1 VIDLAWIMG
10 LGLLIVA
17 MLAVEGMCAERNFSR
32 SREAAEPR
40 GWDAA
45 LIDAM
50 LRHRP
55 R

>member
-1 VIDLAWIMG
+1 MAWITA
-10 LGLLIVA
+10 LALLVVA
-17 MLAVEGMCAERNFSR
+17 MLAVEGMGAERRFSR
-32 SREAAEPR
+32 SRDEAEPR